1 MGGTTGSPWDR
12 HFECMIAI
20 EDPSAEL
27 RPGMSSNIII
37 TTDEMKGVLSLP
49 AQALF
54 ESDGKTFV
62 YVQTPNGFVP
72 KDVALVRRNELRVV
86 LTGVNEGQ
94 VVALANPTETAK
106 KKGAGGAMQSL
117 PK

>member
-1 MGGTTGSPWDR
+1 M
-12 HFECMIAI
+12 
-20 EDPSAEL
+20 SA
-27 RPGMSSNIII
+27 NIVI

-54 ESDGKTFV
+54 ESDGRTFV
-62 YVQTPNGFVP
+62 YEQTLTGFTP
-72 KDVALVRRNELRVV
+72 RDVTLVRRNEMRVV
-86 LTGVNEGQ
+86 LTGLNEGQ

-106 KKGAGGAMQSL
+106 KKAPLVGNMGSAMQSL